1 MSIAVL
7 MSTYHGESAAHLRE
21 SLDSLAAQTLRPDE
35 VIVVKDG
42 PLTRELEDVL
52 AHYTL
57 KLPLVVIPL
66 EQNAGLGTALAEG
79 LRHCSSDFVARMDT
93 DDVCPPIRLE
103 MQVKFMKQHPDCSVL
118 SASAA
123 EFSGDLGQPYAIR
136 SGPDVVK
143 RGPYARFRNPIGHH
157 SAVLFR
163 RADVL
168 ASGGYQTCPFFED
181 YDLWAR
187 MMMLGYRL
195 YNMPEVLV
203 FVRAGSEMLRR
214 RRGITYIRSEVN
226 FLRKMHKIGFLST
239 PYFLA
244 NLLVRLPCRLL
255 PEVLLRRLYRIF
267 LREPVFQPSK
277 PT

>member
-7 MSTYHGESAAHLRE
+7 MSTYRGESPEHLRQ
-21 SLDSLAAQTLRPDE
+21 SLDSLVAQTLQPDE
-35 VIVVKDG
+35 VVVVKDG
-42 PLTRELEDVL
+42 PLTCELEGVL
-52 AHYTL
+52 SHYTL
-57 KLPLVVIPL
+57 KLPLVIVPL
-66 EQNAGLGTALAEG
+66 AKNGGLGTALAEG
-79 LRHCSSDFVARMDT
+79 LRHCGSEFVARMDT
-93 DDVCPPIRLE
+93 DDVCPPTRLE
-103 MQVKFMKQHPDCSVL
+103 MQARFMKQHPDCSVL

-123 EFSGDLGQPYAIR
+123 EFSGDFIQPYAIR
-136 SGPDVVK
+136 TGPDIVK

-157 SAVLFR
+157 SAVFFR
-163 RADVL
+163 RVDVL

-214 RRGITYIRSEVN
+214 RRGMKYIRYEVN

-244 NLLVRLPCRLL
+244 NLLVRIPCRLL
-255 PEVLLRRLYRIF
+255 PEILLRRFYRAF
-267 LREPVFQPSK
+267 LREPVLP
-277 PT
+277 

>member
-7 MSTYHGESAAHLRE
+7 MSTYRGESPEHLRQ
-21 SLDSLAAQTLRPDE
+21 SLDSLVAQTLQPDE

-42 PLTRELEDVL
+42 PLTRELDDVL
-52 AHYTL
+52 AQYIV

-66 EQNAGLGTALAEG
+66 QQNVPVGTALAEG
-79 LRHCSSDFVARMDT
+79 LRHCRSDFVARMDS
-93 DDVCPPIRLE
+93 DDVCPSTRLE
-103 MQVKFMKQHPDCSVL
+103 MQFNFMKQHPDCSVL
-118 SASAA
+118 SAWAA
-123 EFSGDLGQPYAIR
+123 EFSGDPRGPYAIR

-143 RGPYARFRNPIGHH
+143 LGPYARFRNPIGHS

-163 RADVL
+163 RADVI
-168 ASGGYQTCPFFED
+168 ASGGYQACPFFED

-187 MMMLGYRL
+187 MMILGYRL

-203 FVRAGSEMLRR
+203 FARAGSEMLRR
-214 RRGITYIRSEVN
+214 RRGIAYIRNEVN

-244 NLLVRLPCRLL
+244 NLLLRIPCRLL
-255 PEVLLRRLYRIF
+255 PETLLRRFYRTF
-267 LREPVFQPSK
+267 LREPILQPSK
-277 PT
+277 LA

>member
-7 MSTYHGESAAHLRE
+7 MSTYREESPEHLRQ
-21 SLDSLAAQTLRPDE
+21 SLDSLAAQTLQPDE

-42 PLTRELEDVL
+42 LLTRELEDVL
-52 AHYTL
+52 AHYAR
-57 KLPLVVIPL
+57 KLPLLVIPL
-66 EQNAGLGTALAEG
+66 AKNAGLGTALAEG
-79 LRHCSSDFVARMDT
+79 LRHCCSEFVARMDT
-93 DDVCPPIRLE
+93 DDVCPPTRLE
-103 MQVKFMKQHPDCSVL
+103 VQVNFMAQHPECSVL

-123 EFSGDLGQPYAIR
+123 EFASDYLRPYAIR
-136 SGPDVVK
+136 SGPDIVK

-195 YNMPEVLV
+195 YNMPDVLV
-203 FVRAGSEMLRR
+203 FVRAGTEMLRR
-214 RRGITYIRSEVN
+214 RRGMTYIRHEFN

-244 NLLVRLPCRLL
+244 NLLLRIPCRLL
-255 PEVLLRRLYRIF
+255 PETLLKRFYRTF
-267 LREPVFQPSK
+267 LREPILQPSK
-277 PT
+277 LV